1 MLESIIQFINLKLS
15 LLNYFEK
22 RHCLTTLV
30 KNDDGLIY
38 PAEYITNGDFDA
50 IDFDGY
56 DGVSYM
62 RVNGEVDIARTDQQ
76 YTPKPRLEVSF
87 PLKLVYAVRKDKLT
101 QDDAYSWDRVR
112 ASIAKQLETDSKDLA
127 NTLDADLVQISTSSY
142 MSDTKEIWDEET
154 AETGQF
160 QPKFEVV
167 FGSMEVTVTVTT
179 RAECIPAEC
188 DDFESDILKS
198 FDFCSTTV
206 QGRLTPEQI
215 TCLTDWLCGSGD
227 PVTIQI
233 NGVTYTTA
241 EAGSTFDQQI
251 VNTDDDAV
259 GTAANPSVIADS
271 TIQINGVNA
280 GSAIAEGTYNQEVVN
295 SNDDAVGTAANPSV
309 VGDSTITING
319 DSLGATGNVIAE
331 GSLNIEVNLDG
342 NPSGSWDGDS
352 WEVTSAA
359 CPDATVNANST
370 LVANVPSGDTLDI
383 DVHDTLDNNVGT
395 VVSTTEIEI
404 ADSTIQNNATPTWTD
419 SIEAEGTLTLAQ
431 AKALDSDGVTDLLA
445 DYIPSTSGYMFT
457 CTPQV
462 KDLSL
467 FFNVKSG
474 DSVISTI
481 TITSNSAGTID
492 TVDDGG
498 LTGLTIEVNS
508 IVVTTP
514 FTLANTDILDISFT
528 TASSDAIIELS
539 GTYT

>member
-1 MLESIIQFINLKLS
+1 
-15 LLNYFEK
+15 
-22 RHCLTTLV
+22 
-30 KNDDGLIY
+30 
-38 PAEYITNGDFDA
+38 
-50 IDFDGY
+50 
-56 DGVSYM
+56 
-62 RVNGEVDIARTDQQ
+62 
-76 YTPKPRLEVSF
+76 
-87 PLKLVYAVRKDKLT
+87 LVYAVRKDKLT

-154 AETGQF
+154 AETGHF